1 MRKFIMSLTTVAS
14 LSLAAVPI
22 LGLTQAANA
31 AEMKA
36 RIAVG
41 DLNLANPAQAAVF
54 KARVDQAADE
64 MCRAKSRMN
73 PRDMPHRVCVTEV
86 RMEVSRQLSSHQR
99 KALQVAARAEKTVEV
114 AAR

>member
-31 AEMKA
+31 AEMEA

-41 DLNLANPAQAAVF
+41 DLNLSNPAQAAIF
-54 KARVDQAADE
+54 KARVDQAAE
-64 MCRAKSRMN
+64 TMCRAKGRMN
-73 PRDMPHRVCVTEV
+73 PRDMPHGACVSEV
-86 RMEVSRQLSSHQR
+86 QREVARQLSSPQR
-99 KALQVAARAEKTVEV
+99 KALHVAARAEKTVEV

>member
-31 AEMKA
+31 AEMEA
-36 RIAVG
+36 RIVVG
-41 DLNLANPAQAAVF
+41 DLNLSSPAQAAIF

-64 MCRAKSRMN
+64 MCRAKVRKNPPRHAVRRLRLGSR
-73 PRDMPHRVCVTEV
+73 PRSR
-86 RMEVSRQLSSHQR
+86 RQLSSPQR
-99 KALQVAARAEKTVEV
+99 HALKVAARAEKAVQV
-114 AAR
+114 AAQ

>member
-31 AEMKA
+31 AELQA

-41 DLNLANPAQAAVF
+41 DLNLSNPAEAAAF
-54 KARVDQAADE
+54 KARVDQAAQNLCE
-64 MCRAKSRMN
+64 AKARASS
-73 PRDMPHRVCVTEV
+73 RDMPFRICLSQVDLEV
-86 RMEVSRQLSSHQR
+86 ARQLTATQR
-99 KALQVAARAEKTVEV
+99 KALQVAAAAQSVQV
-114 AAR
+114 AAQ

>member
-31 AEMKA
+31 AELQA
-36 RIAVG
+36 RIVVG
-41 DLNLANPAQAAVF
+41 DLNLSSPAQAATF

-64 MCRAKSRMN
+64 MCRAKGRMN
-73 PRDMPHRVCVTEV
+73 PRDMPHRVCVSEV
-86 RMEVSRQLSSHQR
+86 RLEVSRQLSAPQR
-99 KALQVAARAEKTVEV
+99 KALHVATRAEKAVEV

>member
-31 AEMKA
+31 AELQA
-36 RIAVG
+36 RIVVG
-41 DLNLANPAQAAVF
+41 DLNLSSPAQAAIF

-64 MCRAKSRMN
+64 MCRAKVRKD
-73 PRDMPHRVCVTEV
+73 RHDMPFGACVSEV
-86 RMEVSRQLSSHQR
+86 GREVARQLSSPQR
-99 KALQVAARAEKTVEV
+99 HALKVAARAEKAVQV
-114 AAR
+114 AAQ

>member
-31 AEMKA
+31 AEMQA
-36 RIAVG
+36 RIVVG
-41 DLNLANPAQAAVF
+41 DLNLSSPAQAAIF
-54 KARVDQAADE
+54 KARVDQATE
-64 MCRAKSRMN
+64 TMCQSTGRMN
-73 PRDMPHRVCVTEV
+73 PRDMPHRVCVSQVRLEV
-86 RMEVSRQLSSHQR
+86 ARQLSSDQR
-99 KALQVAARAEKTVEV
+99 KALKLAARPLEV